1 MNIKKTNLTKSQV
14 ELKVE
19 LSIDEFNYYIKK
31 ATESIS
37 NEMEIKGFRKGKI
50 SYDILKQKIGEMT
63 ILEKAANI
71 AIDKTIEVV
80 VKKNVDGCIVDQP
93 RVDIIKLAPNNPMEY
108 KIVVSVLSEMNIGNY
123 KDIKIK
129 RPTDIEV
136 SDKDVMVA
144 IEKMREMRAK
154 ESIADREIKDEDKV
168 IVDIDMFLDNVPIEG
183 GQSKD
188 LAVIVGKNYF
198 VPGFSKKLIKAKKSN
213 VIDFNLPYPQ
223 DHYQSN
229 LAGKLVNFKVK
240 IKEIY
245 ERKMEDVND
254 NFAKTFNFKNLEDL
268 KNNIKQNIKQEKS
281 LGAEQKIEI
290 EILNKIL
297 EKTKFSDIP
306 EILISRETQNMIA
319 DLEQSIKTQ
328 GGKFDDYLLS
338 IHKTQDQLALDLL
351 PEALKRV
358 KTYFIIREVARLE
371 NIEVSKKEIDLLIQD
386 MLAQLNAFK
395 RHKER
400 EELKKQSKDPR
411 YRAYMHNSMV
421 NTKVIDKL
429 RKYATGR

>member
-395 RHKER
+395 RHK
-400 EELKKQSKDPR
+400 D
-411 YRAYMHNSMV
+411 
-421 NTKVIDKL
+421 
-429 RKYATGR
+429 RKSVV